1 MLQGLKGTFVVRGA
15 VWAIFLW
22 ALLSVTPIS
31 VSWAQDMDLEALIHR
46 LDRLDSDLTGIQRRL
61 AAEDV
66 ANTGDRSEVNHR
78 SSVTMP
84 AQQESRLNGLAEQL
98 RMLTGQVEQAQHSLD
113 QAQDR
118 IDSLSEEI
126 SARFISIE
134 EGLSALRGAAP
145 TFPTDRPSTEVDP
158 IGLSDAVARDRD
170 PVMANSDPNL
180 ERYDTMEVLGEISSG
195 RTAKRGAP
203 NDVAPTV
210 TRSLDV
216 EPSSLASPEHSY
228 DAAYQMLRRAD
239 YGEAEMALREFI
251 EKYPDHELAGN
262 AFYWLGETFYVRDD
276 YEQAAVAFARG
287 YKNFP
292 TGSKAPD
299 NLLKLGISFRGMNQ
313 NAEACHTFAKLK
325 LDHSDAP
332 AVIIVRLEQERA
344 KAGCQ

>member
-1 MLQGLKGTFVVRGA
+1 MLQDLKGTFVVRDA
-15 VWAIFLW
+15 VWTVVLL
-22 ALLSVTPIS
+22 ALLSVVPNS
-31 VSWAQDMDLEALIHR
+31 VSRAQDMDLEALIHR

-61 AAEDV
+61 AAEGV
-66 ANTGDRSEVNHR
+66 VNTGDRSEVNQQ
-78 SSVTMP
+78 SSVTLP
-84 AQQESRLNGLAEQL
+84 AQQESRLNSLEEQL
-98 RMLTGQVEQAQHSLD
+98 RTLTGQVEQAQHSLD

-118 IDSLSEEI
+118 INSLSEEI
-126 SARFISIE
+126 NARFVSIE

-145 TFPTDRPSTEVDP
+145 RLPADRPAAEVDP
-158 IGLSDAVARDRD
+158 VGLSDAVERDSA
-170 PVMANSDPNL
+170 PVMVNSDPNL

-195 RTAKRGAP
+195 EQPKRGDP
-203 NDVAPTV
+203 NGIASNV
-210 TRSLDV
+210 TRAVDG
-216 EPSSLASPEHSY
+216 EPSGSASPEDSY
-228 DAAYQMLRRAD
+228 DVAYQMLRRAD
-239 YGEAEMALREFI
+239 YGEAEMALRAFI